1 MGSSSTSSL
10 SVVMSLVYG
19 FSTLVSVV
27 GQIVLV
33 VTVAGVVKRNRPD
46 AFGALLAWAAGSL
59 GATIFFAIAGTVG
72 PVVAGRS
79 SVDAMF
85 TFQIVMAALHV
96 PVNIALIA
104 TLALGLAR
112 LARPPAEPVVR
123 GEPPY
128 R

>member
-1 MGSSSTSSL
+1 MGSSSTSTL
-10 SVVMSLVYG
+10 TAIMSLVYG
-19 FSTLVSVV
+19 FGTLVSVV

-46 AFGALLAWAAGSL
+46 AFGTLLAWAAGSL
-59 GATIFFAIAGTVG
+59 GATIFFAIAGTLG
-72 PVVAGRS
+72 PIIAGRT

-85 TFQIVMAALHV
+85 TFQIVMGALHV
-96 PVNIALIA
+96 PVNIALFA
-104 TLALGLAR
+104 ALALGLAR
-112 LARPPAEPVVR
+112 LARPPVEPVVR

>member
-10 SVVMSLVYG
+10 SVVMTLVYG

-27 GQIVLV
+27 GQVVLL

-46 AFGALLAWAAGSL
+46 AFGTLLAWAAGSL
-59 GATIFFAIAGTVG
+59 GATIFFSLAGTVG
-72 PVVAGRS
+72 PMVFGRAS
-79 SVDAMF
+79 IDAMF
-85 TFQIVMAALHV
+85 TFQIVMGALHV
-96 PVNIALIA
+96 PVNIALFA
-104 TLALGLAR
+104 ALALGLAR